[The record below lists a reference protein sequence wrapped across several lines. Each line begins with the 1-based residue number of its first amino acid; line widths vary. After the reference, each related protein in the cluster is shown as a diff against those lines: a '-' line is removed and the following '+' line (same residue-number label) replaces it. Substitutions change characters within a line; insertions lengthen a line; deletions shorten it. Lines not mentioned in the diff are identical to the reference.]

1 MGKDLR
7 RHRPADHFALALGAV
22 DCGRPAID
30 RQLLGRQA
38 EDAAERFL
46 SARMHR
52 VLMRNYRCRM
62 GELDLVARDESRAP
76 ACTLVIAEV
85 RLRSRRD
92 FGGGAA
98 SVDHRKQRRLL
109 RAARHLLATHPELAR
124 LPVRFDVL
132 DLAPEPDGYH
142 VDWIRHAFSA

>member
-1 MGKDLR
+1 MKVE
-7 RHRPADHFALALGAV
+7 RPA
-22 DCGRPAID
+22 PD

-46 SARMHR
+46 TDQTHR
-52 VLMRNYRCRM
+52 VLLRNYRCRM
-62 GELDLVARDESRAP
+62 GELDLVACDESRA
-76 ACTLVIAEV
+76 AARTLVIAEV

-92 FGGGAA
+92 YGGGAA

-109 RAARHLLATHPELAR
+109 RAAKHLLVTHPELAR

-132 DLAPEPDGYH
+132 DLAPGPDGYRIE
-142 VDWIRHAFSA
+142 WIRHAFCA